1 MRVVFLEIVKD
12 RKRKFEY
19 NLWKMF
25 MKFVRK
31 NDPEWSFISRKCW
44 QSVYSTTKKMAK
56 DVPLLLGFQS
66 TLKGI
71 RSAIANDF
79 QARDVRFT
87 TKTLTPVQEF
97 KHFFKS
103 SRPKFELLTLLC
115 HFKTRCELTQ
125 RYTRLNNYQPTFS
138 P

>member
-1 MRVVFLEIVKD
+1 MTRNGHLSVANVGNPSTALQ
-12 RKRKFEY
+12 KRW
-19 NLWKMF
+19 LKM
-25 MKFVRK
+25 
-31 NDPEWSFISRKCW
+31 
-44 QSVYSTTKKMAK
+44 
-56 DVPLLLGFQS
+56 LLGFQS